1 MRRYLSVRVMWAIPT
16 LFGIVLAGF
25 VLTRV
30 LPGDPAQILV
40 GDFPAPPGYIE
51 EIRARYGLDQS
62 YVEQFV
68 AYISSL
74 LHADLGY
81 SFMHGQPVTRLVF
94 QRAGWTLLIMVPA
107 LVIASVVGVFLGS
120 AAARRQGTKWDTLIT
135 AFAITGR
142 SVPVFWLAILLVMV
156 FAVRLG
162 WFPTSGMRTVG
173 SSLTG
178 LGAITDVFRH
188 MVLPMAT
195 LSLAYTT
202 VVARVARTS
211 IVESSHEDFV
221 DTALAKGLD
230 DRAVHWRHV
239 VRNSLIPVVTVIGFN
254 FGFALTGAILTET
267 VFGWPGVGSLLITAV
282 TARDY
287 PVILAVLLLAAV
299 MVVVFN
305 LVTDL
310 AYVLIDPRAKVS
322 DEA

>member
-25 VLTRV
+25 VLTRG

-120 AAARRQGTKWDTLIT
+120 AA
-135 AFAITGR
+135 
-142 SVPVFWLAILLVMV
+142 
-156 FAVRLG
+156 
-162 WFPTSGMRTVG
+162 
-173 SSLTG
+173 
-178 LGAITDVFRH
+178 
-188 MVLPMAT
+188 
-195 LSLAYTT
+195 
-202 VVARVARTS
+202 
-211 IVESSHEDFV
+211 
-221 DTALAKGLD
+221 
-230 DRAVHWRHV
+230 
-239 VRNSLIPVVTVIGFN
+239 
-254 FGFALTGAILTET
+254 
-267 VFGWPGVGSLLITAV
+267 
-282 TARDY
+282 
-287 PVILAVLLLAAV
+287 
-299 MVVVFN
+299 
-305 LVTDL
+305 
-310 AYVLIDPRAKVS
+310 
-322 DEA
+322 